1 MSNSATTAT
10 TASTSTTISTADE
23 MTKRILDASLE
34 RVIAVLPGAV
44 DQSMRTAIPKMYT
57 PELAAEFAE
66 TMIAELC
73 KPPAPLTGAERGTE
87 WMLRWNCTPWCINDH
102 TDSAAPEFHSAGPVA
117 TKLRTTDLGTGGD
130 DQPWLTAETVVM
142 NDKQQAYGRE
152 TRVLLGYGVQL
163 AELTPAR
170 TRQVLEALRGFAA
183 ELEAVCDQ
191 ADEIAE
197 DDFEGDPEIAAAHEE
212 AEARR
217 IQRITG
223 AAA

>member
-1 MSNSATTAT
+1 MTINDETAGH
-10 TASTSTTISTADE
+10 I
-23 MTKRILDASLE
+23 RDAVE
-34 RVIAVLPGAV
+34 QAWQKAMP
-44 DQSMRTAIPKMYT
+44 DTCT

-66 TMIAELC
+66 TMIAELR
-73 KPPAPLTGAERGTE
+73 KPPASLTAAERGSD
-87 WMLRWNCTPWCINDH
+87 WMLCWNCTPWCINDH
-102 TDSAAPEFHSAGPVA
+102 TDSTAPDFHSAGPVA
-117 TKLRTTDLGTGGD
+117 TELRNSDLGTGGD
-130 DQPWLTAETVVM
+130 DQPWLIAETVVM
-142 NDKQQAYGRE
+142 NDKPQAYGRE
-152 TRVLLGYGVQL
+152 TRVLLGYGDAL